1 MSAADGAPQPQQ
13 LSDEQLVLKARAG
26 DKAAFAVLFD
36 RHRPLA
42 ATLVSRLLDRRED
55 IDDVLQEAAVQ
66 ALVCLDRLRGASR
79 FGPWLCGIALNLAR
93 RRLRESVRHARWPFV
108 LVEPQSTEDLL
119 VEAETAAKVR
129 AAIGTLPPG
138 QREAVQLFYLDSLN
152 EAEVAAEL
160 GIARSAVK
168 SRLHKARR
176 SLSSQL
182 REERRAAVAQPSLVD
197 VDVIDVRRE
206 PAFGAR
212 CSPGPR
218 GSAAGEGRAADPTDL
233 HWRA

>member
-1 MSAADGAPQPQQ
+1 MGTADGSPQI
-13 LSDEQLVLKARAG
+13 LSDEKLVRKARTG
-26 DKAAFAVLFD
+26 DKTAFAVLFD

-42 ATLVSRLLDRRED
+42 ATLVSRLLDQRED

-93 RRLRESVRHARWPFV
+93 RRLRESVRHARWPA

-129 AAIGTLPPG
+129 AAIAALPPG
-138 QREAVQLFYLDSLN
+138 QREAVRLFYLDSLN

-176 SLSSQL
+176 SLSGQL
-182 REERRAAVAQPSLVD
+182 REERRAPWPNRPWSKSTSSTCGENRPSGPAQP
-197 VDVIDVRRE
+197 
-206 PAFGAR
+206 
-212 CSPGPR
+212 GP
-218 GSAAGEGRAADPTDL
+218 T
-233 HWRA
+233 W